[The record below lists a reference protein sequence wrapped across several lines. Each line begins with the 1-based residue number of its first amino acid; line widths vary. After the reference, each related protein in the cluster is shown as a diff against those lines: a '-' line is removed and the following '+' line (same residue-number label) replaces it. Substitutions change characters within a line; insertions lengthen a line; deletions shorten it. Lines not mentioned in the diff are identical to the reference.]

1 MSSRP
6 ISSRFIASQVIEQVI
21 EKKMTL
27 SVVLH
32 NNESF
37 KNAGKDKAL
46 IQEIC
51 YGTSRW
57 YLQLEHILNQLL
69 EKSIK
74 KKDSRLKYL
83 MIIGLYQLLY
93 MRIPSH
99 AVVSETVETCKKIN
113 MGWAKG
119 LVNAI
124 LRRYIRESDK
134 LDPLLSDNETAQTS
148 HPHWLIE
155 QLKQDWP
162 DEWPKILD
170 ANNQR
175 PPMYLRVNQQH
186 HARDNYLLKLKEVEI
201 EATATPYSE
210 QGLLLKQATD
220 VEQLP
225 GFNAGEVSV
234 QELAAQ
240 LAVELLDLKSGQNV
254 LDACAA
260 PGGKSAHI
268 LETQTDINSLTVV
281 EKDPRRA
288 EKLSGT
294 LNRLN
299 LDAIMKV
306 SDINELDNWWDKENF
321 DRILLDAPCSATGVI
336 RRHPDIKLLRTAK
349 DVNAICEL
357 QKTLLNTL
365 WQTLKPDGL
374 LLYVTCSILKQE
386 NSDVIKEF
394 INNNNDCTLKPI
406 NAQWGIDT
414 DYGRQI
420 LTGQDNMDG
429 FFYACLE
436 KKC

>member
-6 ISSRFIASQVIEQVI
+6 ISSRFIASQIIEQVI

-27 SVVLH
+27 SIALH

-51 YGTSRW
+51 YGTCRW

-155 QLKQDWP
+155 QLKQD
-162 DEWPKILD
+162 
-170 ANNQR
+170 
-175 PPMYLRVNQQH
+175 
-186 HARDNYLLKLKEVEI
+186 
-201 EATATPYSE
+201 
-210 QGLLLKQATD
+210 
-220 VEQLP
+220 
-225 GFNAGEVSV
+225 
-234 QELAAQ
+234 
-240 LAVELLDLKSGQNV
+240 
-254 LDACAA
+254 
-260 PGGKSAHI
+260 
-268 LETQTDINSLTVV
+268 
-281 EKDPRRA
+281 
-288 EKLSGT
+288 
-294 LNRLN
+294 
-299 LDAIMKV
+299 
-306 SDINELDNWWDKENF
+306 
-321 DRILLDAPCSATGVI
+321 
-336 RRHPDIKLLRTAK
+336 
-349 DVNAICEL
+349 
-357 QKTLLNTL
+357 
-365 WQTLKPDGL
+365 
-374 LLYVTCSILKQE
+374 
-386 NSDVIKEF
+386 
-394 INNNNDCTLKPI
+394 
-406 NAQWGIDT
+406 
-414 DYGRQI
+414 
-420 LTGQDNMDG
+420 
-429 FFYACLE
+429 
-436 KKC
+436 